1 MARGNFDHLN
11 KAGLEFWNLIHQER
25 ELTPE
30 EQIDE
35 MIDEELYNK
44 RRFSRVISCE
54 GQVTSPVLLKRAIS
68 FGRQVSK
75 SSQCTFGESTA
86 TVAADVNQTV
96 VYVRQKFSEESI
108 IR

>member
-1 MARGNFDHLN
+1 MARGSFEHLN
-11 KAGLEFWNLIHQER
+11 KAGLEFWNLIHQEK

-35 MIDEELYNK
+35 IIDEELYNK

-54 GQVTSPVLLKRAIS
+54 EQVISPTLLRKRTIS

-75 SSQCTFGESTA
+75 SSRCTFGESTA
-86 TVAADVNQTV
+86 TVAADVSQTV
-96 VYVRQKFSEESI
+96 VYVSSI
-108 IR
+108 IS